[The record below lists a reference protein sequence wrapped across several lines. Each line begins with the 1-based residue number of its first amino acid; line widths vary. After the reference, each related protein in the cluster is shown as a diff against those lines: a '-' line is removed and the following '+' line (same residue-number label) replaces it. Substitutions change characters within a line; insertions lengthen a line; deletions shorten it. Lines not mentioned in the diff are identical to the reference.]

1 MLTIIAYF
9 LLGSFLFY
17 IVVDQAE
24 TEWGFRHFLFVVL
37 FWPVFY
43 IIIYYFVIKQK
54 STESIVLICLT
65 LLILYVIYNVSVKLA
80 VNKKTS
86 TKVRAKARV
95 KQDLTKSPTQLRAE
109 TKAPKRKDLTKRQ
122 WERYGELIR
131 ILRNNKTKYARELS
145 LSEAENMYMQMKL
158 DEMKRIKTKYA
169 GIV

>member
-1 MLTIIAYF
+1 MRRRI
-9 LLGSFLFY
+9 
-17 IVVDQAE
+17 
-24 TEWGFRHFLFVVL
+24 
-37 FWPVFY
+37 
-43 IIIYYFVIKQK
+43 
-54 STESIVLICLT
+54 
-65 LLILYVIYNVSVKLA
+65 LA